1 MSYLDLKEAE
11 CPNKD
16 TERCP
21 YCSFDPTSASDFC
34 DKHSPDTDISEPY
47 WAKQTDDTL
56 KSESMS
62 RNRAATKELI
72 RRYKKKKE
80 ELKIY
85 GDHIG
90 SCPKRPCKCGFAAAW
105 DSITEVP
112 K

>member
-1 MSYLDLKEAE
+1 M
-11 CPNKD
+11 
-16 TERCP
+16 RCEF
-21 YCSFDPTSASDFC
+21 CSFDPTSASDYC
-34 DKHSPDTDISEPY
+34 DKHSPDPDVNESY
-47 WAKQTDDTL
+47 WSKQTYATL
-56 KSESMS
+56 ETAFM
-62 RNRAATKELI
+62 NCNLDAIKELV